1 MEMPRARDAY
11 RTNVALPPTTLE
23 VPEADSMIP
32 GVEIF
37 CHLRLERKSV
47 SISAGFNEKS
57 PVSGR
62 IHT

>member
-1 MEMPRARDAY
+1 MEMPKARDAY

-32 GVEIF
+32 GVVTF
-37 CHLRLERKSV
+37 CHLRGSQYKFF
-47 SISAGFNEKS
+47 AGFNEKS

-62 IHT
+62 IHS